1 MPLVAL
7 LALLVPS
14 TGLMSASAV
23 NSLPEWFEREG
34 YGKAGLKHES
44 LGGGAGWASTARLT
58 TAAGE
63 RFFVKESSRPAAQM
77 FAGEALGL
85 RALADASARAVAA
98 GLIDDGAA
106 LRVPKVY
113 AAEDVKSGRGSF
125 IVMEWLD
132 LGGRTDQAAL
142 GRAMGALHAAPCP
155 DEWRDKPFGFACDN
169 TIGATPQPNARS
181 RDWVEF
187 FRERRL
193 AHQLAL
199 ARSPKLSRLGE
210 RLLPR
215 LDELFD
221 DLDGGAAVAPSVLH
235 GDLWSGNIGAVPD
248 GAPCVF
254 DPAVYVGHD
263 EAEWGMSWCAGFST
277 EFWRGYR
284 EIVPKAPG
292 FERRRPLYDL
302 YHILNHA
309 NLFGGGYHDDA
320 AALMRKCLVN
330 LDG

>member
-1 MPLVAL
+1 
-7 LALLVPS
+7 
-14 TGLMSASAV
+14 
-23 NSLPEWFEREG
+23 
-34 YGKAGLKHES
+34 
-44 LGGGAGWASTARLT
+44 
-58 TAAGE
+58 
-63 RFFVKESSRPAAQM
+63 
-77 FAGEALGL
+77 
-85 RALADASARAVAA
+85 
-98 GLIDDGAA
+98 
-106 LRVPKVY
+106 
-113 AAEDVKSGRGSF
+113 
-125 IVMEWLD
+125 MEWLD

-155 DEWRDKPFGFACDN
+155 VEERAAPFGFAVDN
-169 TIGATPQPNARS
+169 TIGATPQPNAPRS

-193 AHQLAL
+193 AHQLEL
-199 ARSPKLSRLGE
+199 ARSPTLARLGA

-235 GDLWSGNIGAVPD
+235 GDLWSGNIGAAG

-254 DPAVYVGHD
+254 DPAVYVGHH
-263 EAEWGMSWCAGFST
+263 EAEWGMSWCAGFSS
-277 EFWRGYR
+277 EFWGGYR

-320 AALMRKCLVN
+320 AALMKKCLKN
-330 LDG
+330 LDS